1 MSNNS
6 ESTPIASAQEAGA
19 PDGADRG
26 DDLVVNLTAQSHSPE
41 ANSAKL
47 NVQGYQSN
55 PSYGVR

>member
-1 MSNNS
+1 M
-6 ESTPIASAQEAGA
+6 ASAQEAGA

-41 ANSAKL
+41 ANSAKS